1 LFEPFLMRPR
11 SKKPI
16 NRITLD
22 FAALLRQAQP
32 VISQLDIAFRSALHF
47 SQLLKK
53 RGVSEKAW
61 QDVVMKLVGR
71 ELLLPFTPMY
81 LWCKA
86 CPEDG
91 FVASLPF
98 SLCPLPPLC
107 PGCGKLAHAIAS
119 YRPARGFDTA
129 VRMKDGLLGAAIGW
143 HLAKR
148 KIRFRHSPVV
158 NGTEMDFVVQDL
170 RGSILVECKMLSVA
184 PSDKQLTRTLR
195 DAASQLAEHTE
206 ILEKFGSKVV
216 GAVCVVNSGS
226 LQLRRLS
233 TRIDAHFNLERIISY
248 EEFASWLRSHH
259 RR

>member
-1 LFEPFLMRPR
+1 
-11 SKKPI
+11 
-16 NRITLD
+16 
-22 FAALLRQAQP
+22 

-170 RGSILVECKMLSVA
+170 RGSILVECKMLSVV

-216 GAVCVVNSGS
+216 GAVCVVK
-226 LQLRRLS
+226 
-233 TRIDAHFNLERIISY
+233 AY
-248 EEFASWLRSHH
+248 LRSA
-259 RR
+259 